1 MTSLLLLKIFYI
13 LVNFFFFFYF
23 LFFLFFFYIYFFSW
37 YDMVSLFME
46 EGTVTIHKTWICQFE
61 LIDCVPNNLGNYI
74 NYHICI
80 LHFNFTGVQS

>member
-1 MTSLLLLKIFYI
+1 
-13 LVNFFFFFYF
+13 
-23 LFFLFFFYIYFFSW
+23 
-37 YDMVSLFME
+37 ME

-80 LHFNFTGVQS
+80 LHFNFTGVQSQMTRLISIVLKHFDWPMIQD